1 MNKKII
7 AIIAIKKNSKRLYKK
22 NLKILKK
29 YPLFW
34 YSIKCFLK
42 VINSKNIYVSTNSL
56 KVKKFCQKKKI
67 NIIWR
72 GPNKSYDE
80 EQLFD
85 VIKYSYSTL
94 NFKPKYILSVL
105 ANAPFHT
112 KENIIDLIN
121 LIKTNK
127 YDEIRSFDKNGN
139 ETGLFAFKSNVLDSK
154 FQISSHLGMISAEAK
169 EIHYLKEFN
178 QLKKYKIN

>member
-1 MNKKII
+1 MKKKTI
-7 AIIAIKKNSKRLYKK
+7 AIIAIKKNSKRLNKK

-34 YSIKCFLK
+34 HSIKCFFK
-42 VINSKNIYVSTNSL
+42 VLSSKNIYIATNSL
-56 KVKKFCQKKKI
+56 EVKNFCKKKKA

-85 VIKYSYSTL
+85 IIKYSYSTL

-112 KENIIDLIN
+112 KENIIDLIT

-127 YDEIRSFDKNGN
+127 HDEIRSFDKNGN
-139 ETGLFAFKSNVLDSK
+139 ETGLFAFKSKVLDNQ

-178 QLKKYKIN
+178 ELKKN